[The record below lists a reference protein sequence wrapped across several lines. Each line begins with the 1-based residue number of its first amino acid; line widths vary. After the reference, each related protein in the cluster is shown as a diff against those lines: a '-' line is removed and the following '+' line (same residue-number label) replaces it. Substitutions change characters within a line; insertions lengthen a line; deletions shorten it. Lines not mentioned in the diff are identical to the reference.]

1 MRPPIAGPNDPGR
14 SPCPMEAL
22 LGLLAGPWTTYILWV
37 LGTAGPLRFGALRRA
52 VPGIS
57 ARLLALRLRLLE
69 DAAVVTRTVEP
80 ATPPRVSY
88 ALTARGFE
96 LAAALEGLNAV
107 ARRWYPDQ
115 AAAEGTPARI
125 AAPAGTDQIA
135 SQL

>member
-1 MRPPIAGPNDPGR
+1 
-14 SPCPMEAL
+14 MEAL

-37 LGTAGPLRFGALRRA
+37 LGTGGPLRFGALRRA

-69 DAAVVTRTVEP
+69 EAKMVSRTVEP
-80 ATPPRVSY
+80 TTPPRVSY

-96 LAAALEGLNAV
+96 LAAALEALNAV
-107 ARRWYPDQ
+107 ARRWYPEL
-115 AAAEGTPARI
+115 AAAEVPPARI
-125 AAPAGTDQIA
+125 AAPAAQDQIA

>member
-1 MRPPIAGPNDPGR
+1 
-14 SPCPMEAL
+14 MEAL

-37 LGTAGPLRFGALRRA
+37 LATSGTLRFGALRRA

-57 ARLLALRLRLLE
+57 ARLLALRLRRLE
-69 DAAVVTRTVEP
+69 DAGVVARTVEP
-80 ATPPRVSY
+80 AAPPRVSY

-96 LAAALEGLNAV
+96 LAAALEALNVV

-115 AAAEGTPARI
+115 AEGPPARI
-125 AAPAGTDQIA
+125 AAPEAGDQMA

>member
-1 MRPPIAGPNDPGR
+1 MHPKSAGPNDPGR

-22 LGLLAGPWTTYILWV
+22 LGLLAGPWTTYILWM
-37 LGTAGPLRFGALRRA
+37 LATAGPLRFGALRRA

-69 DAAVVTRTVEP
+69 DAGVVSRTVEP

-88 ALTARGFE
+88 ALTGRGFE
-96 LAAALEGLNAV
+96 LAAALEALNAV
-107 ARRWYPDQ
+107 ARRWYPDR
-115 AAAEGTPARI
+115 AAAEGSPGRIATPA
-125 AAPAGTDQIA
+125 AAQMA

>member
-1 MRPPIAGPNDPGR
+1 
-14 SPCPMEAL
+14 MEAL

-57 ARLLALRLRLLE
+57 ARLLALRLRLLA
-69 DAAVVTRTVEP
+69 DAGVVSRTVEP
-80 ATPPRVSY
+80 AAPPRVSY
-88 ALTARGFE
+88 ALTVRGFE
-96 LAAALEGLNAV
+96 LAAALEALNTV

-115 AAAEGTPARI
+115 AAQEDPPALV
-125 AAPAGTDQIA
+125 AAPAGADQIA